1 MSGRLGGRQVVEAMP
16 DRLGAQIESDQLSHG
31 QRQLLCLS
39 RCRYGACCSRD
50 ARCVLGVSVFA
61 S

>member
-1 MSGRLGGRQVVEAMP
+1 VEAMP

-50 ARCVLGVSVFA
+50 DRCVLA
-61 S
+61 CLYL